1 MPMPVAP
8 AALTPCI
15 GARSAARVQRAAAG
29 VLLVGGLLVTAVQA
43 QAPAPAARPV
53 AAATPADS
61 RPTWAS
67 LTVSQQLALAPL
79 RTEWAAMDSSR
90 KQKWLELAAKMP
102 AMSAAER
109 DRIQQ
114 RMTDWVRMT
123 PSERGR
129 ARLQFQEAQLL
140 APGDRAGQWEAYQ
153 ALPPDQRQAL
163 AAQATA
169 KRAQPSGVPSASAAA
184 SAVGGKPART
194 STMRATAAGGDAK
207 RNIVPITPGATQAKA
222 VAPTVVQ
229 SKTGATTSL
238 VTTQARPPVHHQ
250 AGLPKVNARSD
261 FVDRNTLLPR
271 RGPQGAAVAAMPAA
285 SGADATP

>member
-8 AALTPCI
+8 AVLPPRI

-29 VLLVGGLLVTAVQA
+29 VLLVGALLMTAVQA
-43 QAPAPAARPV
+43 QAPAARPV
-53 AAATPADS
+53 AAASPTDS

-169 KRAQPSGVPSASAAA
+169 KRAQPSGTPSASAAA
-184 SAVGGKPART
+184 SAVGAKSART
-194 STMRATAAGGDAK
+194 STMQANAAAGGDAK

-250 AGLPKVNARSD
+250 AGLPKVNARAD